1 MIPPREMPVTRLRL
15 VLLFS
20 LLTLGGCAST
30 AGAYVEENSG
40 GYFVVTGQIVD
51 VTDLSTNTWE
61 LLSDGIAIVIKESG
75 CQVIVEQLVGEEEKV
90 EKTTF
95 ELMSG
100 DHVIHTSDKDY
111 VLSSLKNKA
120 VVGVNTG
127 GTSSGSSDASSETDG
142 E

>member
-1 MIPPREMPVTRLRL
+1 MTRLRL
-15 VLLFS
+15 LVLCS

-30 AGAYVEENSG
+30 SGAYVEENSG

-51 VTDLSTNTWE
+51 VNGLSTNNWQ
-61 LLSDGIAIVIKESG
+61 LLSDGVAIVIKESG
-75 CQVIVEQLVGEEEKV
+75 CQVVVEQTVGEEEKA
-90 EKTTF
+90 ERTTF

-100 DHVIHTSDKDY
+100 DHVIHTGDKDY

-120 VVGVNTG
+120 VVGVAPPAPAPTPDD
-127 GTSSGSSDASSETDG
+127 TSG